1 MPNIVKI
8 KSSKTASNV
17 PTSLEDGE
25 IAINQT
31 DKVLFYTNQL
41 GVVQS
46 FSLVASGGSGG
57 GSGWTYVKLLA
68 DAATTLTS
76 NVDTLLRFTPDAN
89 SHYEV
94 EGKFFLE
101 SVATTTGVRPG
112 IKWSTSG
119 LLRNVAWIVSPT
131 SATAFVS
138 RFWGNTVAANAAST
152 AVPVANEGLYG
163 EVNAMFVTAATV
175 AGDFVIT
182 IASEIAGSQVKI
194 NGDSYIRYRKV
205 I

>member
-8 KSSKTASNV
+8 KSSNTTATV
-17 PTSLEDGE
+17 PASLVNGE
-25 IAINQT
+25 IAINQR
-31 DKVLFYTNQL
+31 DKILFYRNEL
-41 GVVQS
+41 GIIQS
-46 FSLVASGGSGG
+46 FSLVASGGTGG
-57 GSGWTYVKLLA
+57 GSGWTYVKLTA
-68 DAATTLTS
+68 DAATTTTA
-76 NVDTLLRFTPDAN
+76 NTDTLLRFTPDAS
-89 SHYEV
+89 SHYEI

-101 SVATTTGVRPG
+101 SVAITTGVRPG

-163 EVNAMFVTAATV
+163 EVNAMFVTDTV
-175 AGDFVIT
+175 TAGDFIIT
-182 IASEIAGSQVKI
+182 IATEIAGSQVKI